1 MKCRWVAIFCE
12 TLLARYTWYMIQDV
26 YPKGNVH
33 GVSVEKLLSEYA
45 HSSDRFIADY
55 NVLKLVTDDLKQRG
69 LRIVLTQGVYDLLHE
84 GHARYLE
91 KALSYGDVLIVG
103 VDTDEFTRARK
114 GPNRPIV
121 PFEERLH
128 MLSHLRHVSILT
140 QRDVDTEIGTLIR
153 TVRPHVLVASES
165 TKDFPPELVASYSE
179 YCEEVV
185 TLPPQATTS
194 TTARIRML
202 SIDGADQL
210 ARELAE
216 RIPHVVQETLEKL
229 RVQ

>member
-1 MKCRWVAIFCE
+1 MHTHDADDRARHGVAIDK
-12 TLLARYTWYMIQDV
+12 I
-26 YPKGNVH
+26 
-33 GVSVEKLLSEYA
+33 LSRYA
-45 HSSDRFIADY
+45 HSEDRFISDYDELRAVADE
-55 NVLKLVTDDLKQRG
+55 LKQRG

-91 KALSYGDVLIVG
+91 KALSFGDLLIVG

-140 QRDVDTEIGTLIR
+140 KRDVDMEIGALIR
-153 TVRPHVLVASES
+153 VVRPHVLVTSES
-165 TKDFPPELVASYSE
+165 TKDFPAEVVAAYTE
-179 YCEEVV
+179 YCDEIV
-185 TLPPQATTS
+185 TLPPQAVTS
-194 TTARIRML
+194 TSARIRIL

-210 ARELAE
+210 ARELAQ
-216 RIPHVVQETLEKL
+216 RIPRVVQETLESL
-229 RVQ
+229 RGQ

>member
-1 MKCRWVAIFCE
+1 MWAGQYNWGMVQNTDID
-12 TLLARYTWYMIQDV
+12 LSGY
-26 YPKGNVH
+26 
-33 GVSVEKLLSEYA
+33 GVSVDKILSEYA
-45 HSSDRFIADY
+45 HSNDRFIADY
-55 NVLKLVTDDLKQRG
+55 NVLKLVTDDLKRRG

-91 KALSYGDVLIVG
+91 KALSFGDVLIVG

-140 QRDVDTEIGTLIR
+140 QRDVHMEIGALIR

-165 TKDFPPELVASYSE
+165 TKDFPPELVASYAE

-202 SIDGADQL
+202 SIDGADEL

-216 RIPHVVQETLEKL
+216 RIPHVVQETLERL
-229 RVQ
+229 RGQ